1 MPSKL
6 TKAAR
11 DDIQLQLEAGTRVNV
26 IASAFREAQ
35 VYKMRANRS
44 FGEVAPDPAQF
55 QVQGR
60 PRLRDGKQTQARRN
74 GFIFI

>member
-1 MPSKL
+1 MVLRVFLGVAMPSKL

-26 IASAFREAQ
+26 IASAFRITEAQ
-35 VYKMRANRS
+35 VYKMRANLRS
-44 FGEVAPDPAQF
+44 FGELAPEPAQF

-60 PRLRDGKQTQARRN
+60 PRL
-74 GFIFI
+74 

>member
-1 MPSKL
+1 MVLRVFLGVAMPSEL

-11 DDIQLQLEAGTRVNV
+11 DEIQLQIEAGTRVNV
-26 IASAFREAQ
+26 IASAFRQ
-35 VYKMRANRS
+35 VPVYMMRANLRS

-60 PRLRDGKQTQARRN
+60 PRL
-74 GFIFI
+74 